1 MNFTVQAE
9 NEFRMVPVGQ
19 YIARLNKIDERPPTA
34 AKPEW
39 GPSLMWEFIVMDPG
53 QNHGDSVACFTST
66 DPKTNNNLGKLLRG
80 MLGRPLK
87 AGEGINAG
95 ELIGKLFNISVDF
108 NDSGNRTKVISATPH
123 RNQAIP
129 AESAST
135 PASAPASAPVAPP
148 PPPAAQKLAAA
159 LGSAPAAPSPI
170 QKVYVQGRDCFK
182 DPNRWVHYC
191 GADGMSKEIRVLELK
206 MGITNGKLAGSE
218 IKVYLPDS
226 AEWMPWAAVDLPF

>member
-19 YIARLNKIDERPPTA
+19 YTAKLNKIDERPPTA

-39 GPSLMWEFIVMDPG
+39 GPSLMWEFMVMDPG
-53 QNHGDSVACFTST
+53 ENHGDSVACFTPT
-66 DPKTNNNLGKLLRG
+66 TPKTNNNLGKLLRG

-108 NDSGNRTKVISATPH
+108 NESGNRTKVISATPH
-123 RNQAIP
+123 RNQP
-129 AESAST
+129 SPTES
-135 PASAPASAPVAPP
+135 ASAPASAPVPPP

-159 LGSAPAAPSPI
+159 LGATPSAPPPV
-170 QKVYVQGRDCFK
+170 QKVFVQRRECFQ
-182 DPNRWVHYC
+182 DPNRWCHWS
-191 GADGMSKEIRVLELK
+191 GPDGMSKESRILELK
-206 MGITNGKLAGSE
+206 VAIGNGKLASNE
-218 IKVYLPDS
+218 VQVYLPES